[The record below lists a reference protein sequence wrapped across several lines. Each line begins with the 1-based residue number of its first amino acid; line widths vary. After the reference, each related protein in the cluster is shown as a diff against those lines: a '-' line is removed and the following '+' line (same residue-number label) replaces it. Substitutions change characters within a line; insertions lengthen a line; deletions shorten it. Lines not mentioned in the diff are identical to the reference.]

1 MFAISSGHCSL
12 IMLRHSHKATKALAQ
27 IYRTN
32 VKFYSPNGRGSVL
45 EVRVASDTVNLRP
58 SRTPT
63 DMKESK
69 QHTQMLAKRHL
80 NPICLRSK
88 INLHTCESVHTDNV
102 QRNFA
107 LVALKAI

>member
-1 MFAISSGHCSL
+1 MVLVFWAAKEPVMFAISSGHCSL
-12 IMLRHSHKATKALAQ
+12 ITPRHSHKATKALAQ

-45 EVRVASDTVNLRP
+45 EVRVASDTVNSRL

-63 DMKESK
+63 DTKESK

-80 NPICLRSK
+80 NSICLRSK
-88 INLHTCESVHTDNV
+88 INLHTCE
-102 QRNFA
+102 
-107 LVALKAI
+107 